1 MAIDKNLLKT
11 SADDVC
17 VGNPSDHKGGP
28 GTYDGISGYPQRTH
42 SPNALPE
49 KVIDGQPP
57 LTKGKE

>member
-1 MAIDKNLLKT
+1 MAIDKGLFKT
-11 SADDVC
+11 SAEDIC
-17 VGNPSDHKGGP
+17 VGNPGDKKGGP

-49 KVIDGQPP
+49 KVIDSQPP